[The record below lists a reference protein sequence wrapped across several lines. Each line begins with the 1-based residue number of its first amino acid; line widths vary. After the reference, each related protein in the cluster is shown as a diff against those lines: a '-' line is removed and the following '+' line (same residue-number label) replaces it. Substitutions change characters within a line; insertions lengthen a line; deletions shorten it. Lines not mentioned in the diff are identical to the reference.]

1 MTRLQFLF
9 TRITGFTPTEAKN
22 LIFPEYFDAKTV
34 EDKLNIIRYCAFDI
48 FGEVTE
54 EEIKQVYNATQE
66 SYERAYA
73 LLGA

>member
-9 TRITGFTPTEAKN
+9 TRITGFTPSEVKN
-22 LIFPEYFDAKTV
+22 LIFPEYFDARTV

-54 EEIKQVYNATQE
+54 DEVQRVYYAIQD

-73 LLGA
+73 ILGV